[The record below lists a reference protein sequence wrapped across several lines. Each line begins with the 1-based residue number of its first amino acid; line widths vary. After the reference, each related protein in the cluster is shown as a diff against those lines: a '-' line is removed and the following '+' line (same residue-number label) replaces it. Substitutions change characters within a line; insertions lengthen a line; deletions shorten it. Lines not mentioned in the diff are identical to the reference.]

1 MSFLSKAGSGPCLL
15 LAMLAAT
22 SSSLVTAQELPE
34 VQKLVE
40 RGELKQALAKVN
52 QHLTARP
59 NSIDARFLKGVILAE
74 SNDPAQAIAIF
85 AQLTQDAPQLLEAYN
100 NLGALY
106 ARQQH
111 YDKARVTLEAALKLD
126 PALSAVTGNLRHTYG
141 SLAKQAYDKALGHE
155 SGPAPQASKN
165 LVLLNK
171 LRAPTGAPGKA
182 LETGIGKP
190 VAVAALPAMSTTAS
204 LAVPQ
209 PFSPVAVTAETPSTP
224 AASES
229 KSGTTPPSPHADV
242 RRAVD
247 NWSQAWMRKDMK
259 AYLAAYAPDFS
270 VPRGQSRKDW
280 ERERTQRILGKRDRI
295 QIEIEKPEV
304 LVQDGV
310 AKVKFLQHYQAGSF
324 KNSTVKLLTLASY
337 GGKWR
342 IKSEK

>member
-1 MSFLSKAGSGPCLL
+1 
-15 LAMLAAT
+15 MLAAT
-22 SSSLVTAQELPE
+22 SSSLVMAQELPE

-85 AQLTQDAPQLLEAYN
+85 TQLTHDAPQLLEAYN

-106 ARQQH
+106 ARQQD

-141 SLAKQAYDKALGHE
+141 RLAKQAYDKALGQE
-155 SGPAPQASKN
+155 SGPVPQASKN

-171 LRAPTGAPGKA
+171 LRAPLGETGKV
-182 LETGIGKP
+182 LETGAGKP
-190 VAVAALPAMSTTAS
+190 VAVAALPAAATAASAAVQPS
-204 LAVPQ
+204 LPPV
-209 PFSPVAVTAETPSTP
+209 PVAAEAHRTP
-224 AASES
+224 AASEG
-229 KSGTTPPSPHADV
+229 KSGATPPPLQSDV
-242 RRAVD
+242 RQAVD

-280 ERERTQRILGKRDRI
+280 ERERTQRIVGKRDRI
-295 QIEIEKPEV
+295 QIEIEKFDVV
-304 LVQDGV
+304 LEDGI
-310 AKVKFLQHYQAGSF
+310 AKVKFLQHYQAGDF